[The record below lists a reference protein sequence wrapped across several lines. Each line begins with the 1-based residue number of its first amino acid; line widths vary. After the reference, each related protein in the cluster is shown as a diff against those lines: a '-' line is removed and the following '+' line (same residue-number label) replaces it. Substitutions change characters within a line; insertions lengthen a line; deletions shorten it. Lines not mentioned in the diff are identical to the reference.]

1 MTVFVRWS
9 GVPHPGLLA
18 QNLRRQH
25 AQIFRHPHVSSVS
38 TTSYNSLIFK
48 AKIKYA
54 YETEVLVL

>member
-9 GVPHPGLLA
+9 GVPNPGLLA

-38 TTSYNSLIFK
+38 NEVTTLFYSK
-48 AKIKYA
+48 QKKISMLMRLK
-54 YETEVLVL
+54 